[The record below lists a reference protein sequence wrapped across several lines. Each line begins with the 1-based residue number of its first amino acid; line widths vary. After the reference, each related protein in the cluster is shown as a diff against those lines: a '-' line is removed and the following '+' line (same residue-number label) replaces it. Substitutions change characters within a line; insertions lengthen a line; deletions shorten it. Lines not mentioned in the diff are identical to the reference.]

1 MEKVVQK
8 YHDNEDFIA
17 DMLYYEPKK
26 RLLVAG

>member
-8 YHDNEDFIA
+8 YEDNEDFIA
-17 DMLYYEPKK
+17 DMLYAPEKK